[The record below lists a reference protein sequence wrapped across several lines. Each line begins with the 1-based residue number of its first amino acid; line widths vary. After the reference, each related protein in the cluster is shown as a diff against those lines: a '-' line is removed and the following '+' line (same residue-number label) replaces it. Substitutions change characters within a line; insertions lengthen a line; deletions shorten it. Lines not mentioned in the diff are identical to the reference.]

1 MAYAREHDDL
11 RRELRKGQGGT
22 FVYWPK
28 VDGENVEATAATATV
43 YDPSGSAI
51 ETPTPVISGN
61 QVSIPVSAIDEL
73 DEDYRVEV
81 GFTFDSVDYFD
92 VFFFDVVLFPWGQ
105 PSISLNDILEE
116 RPDAKYTLER
126 QGRRLGLTSGSE
138 AEEMAGIYAVRA
150 RVELDSLVRD
160 QVARD
165 AGERGNGSYLG
176 SNLTSA
182 GRYTRP
188 YLILNRER
196 LNRVERKL
204 ALKLMYAGEMTA
216 PDSAEEAASL
226 YAFYDDA
233 ANNAWRGVGP
243 LKYDD
248 APDMVPDAD
257 LGDIGRVAILRRVQ
271 G

>member
-1 MAYAREHDDL
+1 MTYERENDDL
-11 RRELRKGQGGT
+11 RRELRKGQPGT

-28 VDGENVEATAATATV
+28 VLGENVGATAASATV
-43 YDPSGSAI
+43 YSPGGAQIEVPSTSI
-51 ETPTPVISGN
+51 VGN
-61 QVSIPVSAIDEL
+61 KISIPVSAIEDL

-81 GFTFDSVDYFD
+81 SFTYAAVDYFD

-105 PSISLNDILEE
+105 PSVSLNDILEE
-116 RPDAKYTLER
+116 RPDARYTLER
-126 QGRRLGLTSGSE
+126 QGKRLGLGTGTE

-150 RVELDSLVRD
+150 RVELDALIRD
-160 QVARD
+160 QISRD
-165 AGERGNGSYLG
+165 AASYLG
-176 SNLTSA
+176 SNLSTA
-182 GRYTRP
+182 RQYTRP

-226 YAFYDDA
+226 YSFYEEA

-243 LKYDD
+243 LKYDNSED
-248 APDMVPDAD
+248 LTPDSDLAD
-257 LGDIGRVAILRRVQ
+257 LGKVGILRRVQ